1 MLQKNISKR
10 KTSKI
15 DNVELKIR
23 AKQNPNHYLL
33 KQLSMNKILQILF
46 LFSTTISI
54 AQITTNKTYNYL
66 TFDEDL
72 VEIDIDTS
80 KYKPKL
86 LDNITTLLRCEETDE
101 SISISIN
108 NIEAKDTINNFEE
121 ARKTGEFID
130 LGKIDGYRTVILKE
144 RLIDKNKNYIVF
156 LYLKIIDKKA
166 VLFAAKVPE
175 VDFILYEEKYK
186 LYGKSMKIKVN

>member
-1 MLQKNISKR
+1 
-10 KTSKI
+10 
-15 DNVELKIR
+15 
-23 AKQNPNHYLL
+23 
-33 KQLSMNKILQILF
+33 MNKILQILL

-54 AQITTNKTYNYL
+54 AQVITNKTYNYL

-156 LYLKIIDKKA
+156 LYLKIIGNKA
-166 VLFAAKVPE
+166 VLLAVKVPE
-175 VDFILYEEKYK
+175 MDLILYEEKYK